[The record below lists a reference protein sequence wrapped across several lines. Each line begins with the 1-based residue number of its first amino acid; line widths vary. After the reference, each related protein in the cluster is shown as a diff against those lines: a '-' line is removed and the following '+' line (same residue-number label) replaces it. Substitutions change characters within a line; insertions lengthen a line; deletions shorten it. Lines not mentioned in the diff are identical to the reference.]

1 MRDELKKVS
10 QEEHNLIAMRKNR
23 TKKTNPL
30 VTVLL
35 PTYNRPESL
44 SVAIDSV
51 LAQSYSEFELI
62 VIRDGGWPIA
72 PVMQHYA
79 DPRICLID
87 RDENRGKA
95 ASLNEALHQA
105 KGKYICYLDDDDRWY
120 PNHIQTLVQAL
131 ETHSEYGVAYSDLYK
146 VHYRPLSGGRRQIL
160 AKNVE
165 ISRDFDRMLMLQFNH
180 VLHVSLMHRRGLLDQ
195 AGPYNEDLKVLI
207 DWDLTRRL
215 CFYTDFLHI
224 PSVTGEYHAAVGEC
238 DRISVQQRKDTA
250 SYLRTLLTIRSTR
263 PPKPWPCVN
272 EMSVI
277 VLHNRCDEVLTK
289 SLADLWTHGYYPCQI
304 YVPLPSSELDKLKT
318 AVPNVVRV
326 PVSETASDE
335 QKIDT
340 VLAISEGDYLPL
352 LPAGMS
358 VENDQVSFLERSL
371 QPLLQSDE
379 TNVAYEIVEA
389 DQNRWGAVFRRADV
403 VRVRREYPDRS
414 VREAALAAGITIRK
428 PEFSDYPFQFDNLLT
443 GAGQLQRQG
452 RWQDAAGV
460 YELMGR
466 RHGNFLWMQTL
477 RANALFQAGYLQDA
491 ETIVHELNQ
500 THPTAAR
507 LMIEARIHR
516 KKGNWSDAV
525 HYYRRAKA
533 ILDEDYSPLR
543 PDETNAAS
551 NEALYHTQNSYL
563 TAGDN

>member
-1 MRDELKKVS
+1 
-10 QEEHNLIAMRKNR
+10 MRKNR
-23 TKKTNPL
+23 TKKMNPL

-35 PTYNRPESL
+35 PTYNRAESL

-51 LAQSYSEFELI
+51 LAQSYSQFELI
-62 VIRDGGWPIA
+62 VIRDGGEPIA
-72 PVMQHYA
+72 PVMQNYN
-79 DPRICLID
+79 DSRIVLID

-95 ASLNEALHQA
+95 ASLNEALDRA

-120 PNHIQTLVQAL
+120 SNHIQILAQAL
-131 ETHSEYGVAYSDLYK
+131 EQQSEYGLAYSDLYK

-165 ISRDFDRMLMLQFNH
+165 ISRDFDRMLMFQFNH
-180 VLHVSLMHRRGLLDQ
+180 VLHVSLMHRRDLLDQ
-195 AGPYNEDLKVLI
+195 AGPYNEDSRVLI

-238 DRISVQQRKDTA
+238 DRISVQQRKDTEK
-250 SYLRTLLTIRSTR
+250 YLRTLLTIRSAR
-263 PPKPWPCVN
+263 PPKPWPCVR

-304 YVPLPSSELDKLKT
+304 YVPLPSSELDKLQT
-318 AVPNVVRV
+318 PVPNVVRV
-326 PVSETASDE
+326 PVSETAADE
-335 QKIDT
+335 QKIDA
-340 VLAISEGDYLPL
+340 VLAISEGDYLAL
-352 LPAGMS
+352 VQAGMS
-358 VENDQVSFLERSL
+358 VESDQVSFLERSL
-371 QPLLQSDE
+371 QPLIQCDE

-389 DQNRWGAVFRRADV
+389 DQNRWGAVFRKADV
-403 VRVRREYPDRS
+403 ARIRHEYPDRCI
-414 VREAALAAGITIRK
+414 RESPVAAGMTIRK
-428 PEFSDYPFQFDNLLT
+428 PAFSDYPFQFDNLLT
-443 GAGQLQRQG
+443 AAGQLQRQD
-452 RWQDAAGV
+452 RWHDAAGV
-460 YELMGR
+460 YELMGQ
-466 RHGNFLWMQTL
+466 RHGNVLWMKTL

-491 ETIVHELNQ
+491 EMIVHDLNQ
-500 THPTAAR
+500 THPTVAR

-525 HYYRRAKA
+525 HCYRRAKA
-533 ILDEDYSPLR
+533 ILDKDFSPL
-543 PDETNAAS
+543 PGDKTDAAS
-551 NEALYHTQNSYL
+551 NGALFQTQNSYL